1 MDFIKSAAATAGI
14 GALGI
19 TSYAI
24 TQCAV
29 GIASPMLIP
38 VGAAMVFIGGLGW
51 LYQRA
56 HRESSSI

>member
-19 TSYAI
+19 ASYAI
-24 TQCAV
+24 
-29 GIASPMLIP
+29 ASPLMIP
-38 VGAAMVFIGGLGW
+38 VGVAMVLGGGLSW

-56 HRESSSI
+56 HCEGENIS